1 MQRPYHNLS
10 HIYLPG
16 HVEIPTC
23 SRTGCVVT
31 VPSTSRILS
40 PLDDR
45 TAERRDDSDWVLIFL
60 IALYDKNFKNPE
72 LDIRSKEYASNDYTN
87 LRTNELFKFKFS
99 NPFWSLY
106 SIN

>member
-60 IALYDKNFKNPE
+60 IALYDKNFKN
-72 LDIRSKEYASNDYTN
+72 R
-87 LRTNELFKFKFS
+87 RT
-99 NPFWSLY
+99 
-106 SIN
+106 